1 MAASQE
7 PKYGKPWCWTCQAH
21 KRYKYVRVSGDNHAR
36 KTICRS
42 CGAMM
47 WKPLSMNLE
56 GVRFGC
62 SLIYFA
68 PTIGFFA
75 FFLWERRSAM
85 DNGALFLVIATFVVF
100 LILPPAYLLH
110 WSARKYAVW
119 KKWAEERG
127 WEEEKPYGK

>member
-1 MAASQE
+1 
-7 PKYGKPWCWTCQAH
+7 
-21 KRYKYVRVSGDNHAR
+21 
-36 KTICRS
+36 
-42 CGAMM
+42 
-47 WKPLSMNLE
+47 MNLE

-75 FFLWERRSAM
+75 FFLWDQRSAM
-85 DNGALFLVIATFVVF
+85 DNGALFLAIAIFVVF